1 MNITTTIQY
10 KGALE
15 HRARLLNM
23 LEVARTTLSQR
34 DLIYF
39 ERSVQNLIRAVDLE
53 IEAYQVELVN
63 LLNPTW
69 VTLGEF
75 VVNGRVLPPLEGTFF
90 WNAFEAPIQSVTVST
105 TINFQQ
111 PSLFEITR
119 SADLPNPVT
128 DAPAVFNLHTPS
140 HPSV

>member
-1 MNITTTIQY
+1 MNITSTIQY

-15 HRARLLNM
+15 HRSRLVKM
-23 LEVARTTLSQR
+23 LEVARVTLSQR

-39 ERSVQNLIRAVDLE
+39 ERSVQNLIGALDLE
-53 IEAYQVELVN
+53 IEAYQGEIVN

-75 VVNGRVLPPLEGTFF
+75 VVNGRLLRPPDGTLF
-90 WNAFEAPIQSVTVST
+90 WNAVESPIQSCIVRT

-111 PSLFEITR
+111 PSLFEISG
-119 SADLPNPVT
+119 SADLPNPET
-128 DAPAVFNLHTPS
+128 PAVFNLHALS
-140 HPSV
+140 HPSA